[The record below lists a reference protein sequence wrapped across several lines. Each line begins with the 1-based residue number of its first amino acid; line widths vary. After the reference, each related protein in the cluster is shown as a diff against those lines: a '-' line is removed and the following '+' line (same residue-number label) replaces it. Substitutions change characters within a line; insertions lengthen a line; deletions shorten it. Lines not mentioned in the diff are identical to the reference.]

1 MAARGDKLTDADA
14 VAAAIADG
22 ATVALSGN
30 GGGLGEA
37 DTLYAAVERRFLATG
52 SPRGLTLVHALGIGD
67 AKTRGL
73 NRFAH
78 EGLVARVIG
87 GHWTWSPRMQ
97 ALAEADAIEAWTL
110 PAGAIM
116 LLLREIGAGRPG
128 LITHVGLGTF
138 ADPLHGGGACNAR
151 ARAAGTMPV
160 ERIEI
165 GAKTYLRYK
174 PFRVDVA
181 LGRGSLAD
189 AAGNISTVHEA
200 ADLDLLAVTL
210 AAHNSG
216 GRVAV
221 QVARTVPRGTIPAR
235 QVTLPGILVDSV
247 VEVPEQAQSYRGAY
261 DTALSGEAGGRPDRE
276 PAPVATGV
284 RGLIARRAADEIAPG
299 SSINFGFGIPGA
311 IPGIL
316 AARGV
321 LDSLWVTVEQG
332 IHNGELLDGEMF
344 GAARFPEAIVS
355 STRQFDFYSGGGIDV
370 ACLGMG
376 ELDSAGNV
384 NVSRLGTR
392 VVGPGGFVDIAQNAR
407 KLIFCGTF
415 DGKGTEYAF
424 HDGGISLVRA
434 GALPKLVTT
443 VREITFSAEI
453 ARARGQEVFYVTER
467 AVFRLAADGVELIEL
482 APGIDLER
490 DVLARMGFAPIL
502 HGSPP
507 PMPAAHFRAA

>member
-1 MAARGDKLTDADA
+1 MTQRAAKPAEADA
-14 VAAAIADG
+14 VAAMIADG

-37 DTLYAAVERRFLATG
+37 DALYAAVERRFLATG
-52 SPRGLTLVHALGIGD
+52 HPRGLTLVHALGIGD
-67 AKTRGL
+67 AKTRGV

-97 ALAEADAIEAWTL
+97 ALAEAEAIEAWTL

-138 ADPLHGGGACNAR
+138 ADPLHGGGAANGR
-151 ARAAGTMPV
+151 ARASGTMPV

-165 GAKTYLRYK
+165 DGRALLRYK
-174 PFRVDVA
+174 PFPVDVA

-189 AAGNISTVHEA
+189 DAGNVSTVHEA
-200 ADLDLLAVTL
+200 ADLDLLAASL
-210 AAHNSG
+210 AAHSSG

-221 QVARTVPRGTIPAR
+221 QVARVVPRGTIPAR
-235 QVTLPGILVDSV
+235 QVTLPGVLVDSIV
-247 VEVPEQAQSYRGAY
+247 HVPEQPQSYLGGY
-261 DTALSGEAGGRPDRE
+261 DTELSGEAGGRPRR
-276 PAPVATGV
+276 APVAPPTGV
-284 RGLIARRAADEIAPG
+284 RGIIARRAADEIRPG

-332 IHNGELLDGEMF
+332 IHNGDLLDGAMF

-355 STRQFDFYSGGGIDV
+355 STRQFDFYSGGGIDI

-376 ELDSAGNV
+376 ELDAAGNV
-384 NVSRLGTR
+384 NVSRLGSK

-407 KLIFCGTF
+407 KLVFCGTF
-415 DGKGTEYAF
+415 DGKGTEYGFA
-424 HDGGISLVRA
+424 DGRLTLRRA
-434 GALPKLVTT
+434 GDLPKLVAD
-443 VREITFSAEI
+443 VREITFSSEV
-453 ARARGQEVFYVTER
+453 ARARGQEVIYVTER

-482 APGIDLER
+482 APGLDLER
-490 DVLARMGFAPIL
+490 DVLARAGFRPLLREAPT
-502 HGSPP
+502 
-507 PMPAAHFRAA
+507 PMPARHFEAV